1 MEAIR
6 HKVVA
11 IGPSSFAEE
20 EDAPLRLL
28 QQAGVEV
35 KPNPYGRRLT
45 EPEIIEHL
53 KGVDGLLAG
62 LEPLNRA
69 VLASAAP
76 RLKALARVGI
86 GMTNVDLDAARELG
100 VLVSNTPDG
109 PVNAVAEMTLA
120 ALLAL
125 GRKLILS
132 NNALHEGGWKKLI
145 GTGLS
150 GTPVLLIGYGRIG
163 RRVGELLHAFGAE
176 VLVYDPG
183 LEAGPPPG
191 VRRMATL
198 EDGLRAAEV
207 ISLHASGEECLLGA
221 REFACMRDGV
231 LLLNSARGGLVDEES
246 LLTALDM
253 GKVGGVWFDAFWQE
267 PYKGRLIEYPQAL
280 LTPHVGTYT
289 RQCRLDMECAA
300 VKNLLRDLGIR
311 T

>member
-1 MEAIR
+1 M
-6 HKVVA
+6 HKAVA

-20 EDAPLRLL
+20 DNAPLRLL
-28 QQAGVEV
+28 QAAGVEV

-76 RLKALARVGI
+76 RLKALARVGV
-86 GMTNVDLDAARELG
+86 GMTNVDLDAAREFG
-100 VLVSNTPDG
+100 VRVSNTPDG

-125 GRKLILS
+125 CRKLIPS
-132 NNALHEGGWKKLI
+132 NTALHGGAWEKLI

-150 GTPVLLIGYGRIG
+150 GTPLLLIGYGRIG
-163 RRVGELLHAFGAE
+163 RRVGALLHAFDAD

-183 LEAGPPPG
+183 LDATPLPG
-191 VRRMATL
+191 VRRMASL
-198 EDGLRAAEV
+198 EDGLHAAEI
-207 ISLHASGEECLLGA
+207 ISLHASGEECILGA

-231 LLLNSARGGLVDEES
+231 LLLNSARGGLVEEEA
-246 LLTALDM
+246 LLTALDT
-253 GKVGGVWFDAFWQE
+253 GKVSGVWFDAFWQE
-267 PYKGRLIEYPQAL
+267 PYTGRLREYPQAL
-280 LTPHVGTYT
+280 LTPHAGTYT
-289 RQCRLDMECAA
+289 RQCRRDMECAA
-300 VKNLLRDLGIR
+300 VKNLLRDLGIQ